1 MVDAIS
7 TNVEKTLL
15 MQDILFDHV
24 MRMVDGLEDQI

>member
-15 MQDILFDHV
+15 MQDILSWEGYFIGS
-24 MRMVDGLEDQI
+24 RNENG